1 MSDQPL
7 IYMVEDEESVLAVN
21 CRMLTRR
28 GYRVEQATC
37 AAEALAYLCSHT
49 PDLLILD
56 IMLPDG
62 DGFDI
67 CRRFREK
74 SQNPVLFLTGK
85 TDVRDKVEGLSL
97 GCDYYLTKPYQ
108 FPELLA
114 VVRRLLE
121 RSQLAVAASEEILK
135 KGPLELDLHRSKA
148 MLNGE
153 DLALTG
159 KEFGLLLFLMQNENR
174 AFSTEE
180 LYEQVWGSQ
189 AGADTRT
196 VRKHIMNLRSKIRA
210 GETDDYDIETVY
222 GKGYLFRGG
231 E

>member
-7 IYMVEDEESVLAVN
+7 IYMVEDEEDILAVN

-37 AAEALAYLCSHT
+37 AAEACAYLCSHT

-62 DGFDI
+62 DGFDL

-85 TDVRDKVEGLSL
+85 TDVQDKVEGLSL

-114 VVRRLLE
+114 VVKRLLE
-121 RSQLAVAASEEILK
+121 RSQLADASSGDLLK
-135 KGPLELDLHRSKA
+135 KGPLELDLRRSKVT
-148 MLNGE
+148 LHGE
-153 DLALTG
+153 DLTLTG
-159 KEFGLLLFLMQNENR
+159 KEFGLLLFLMQNANR
-174 AFSTEE
+174 ELPTEE
-180 LYEQVWGSQ
+180 LYEHVWGSQ
-189 AGADTRT
+189 AVSDTRN

-210 GETDDYDIETVY
+210 GETDDCDIETVY
-222 GKGYLFRGG
+222 GKGYVFRVK